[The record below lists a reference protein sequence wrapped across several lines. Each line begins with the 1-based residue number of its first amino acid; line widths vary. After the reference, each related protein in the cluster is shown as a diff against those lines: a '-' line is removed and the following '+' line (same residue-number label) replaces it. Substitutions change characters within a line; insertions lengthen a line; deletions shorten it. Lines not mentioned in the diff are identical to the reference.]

1 MQTHSGIISLIV
13 FSFCLTISSFAER
26 PNVLIISIDDMND
39 WVGVLGG
46 HPDAHTPNI
55 DRLAERGTLFANAH
69 TAAPV
74 CNPSRAA
81 LISGLG
87 PYRTGIYHNQD
98 TLNLSEAM
106 GKSVYLTRHFHD
118 QGYYTMLAGKLFHG
132 RLPDTEDALGL
143 DEYAGDFGGMNF
155 KLFADDYPYPFQDLY
170 GIHNFAV
177 HWGGLEGEKAE
188 QLSDPQIADWAVSRL
203 EQVYDQPFFLAAGFY
218 RPHTPLIS
226 PKEFYDLF
234 DREEIALPPLNPN
247 DLDDMPWMG
256 RQVAIAGY
264 QAMSGGHYKNIVER
278 GYQRDIVKGY
288 LAACAFVDAQIGKVL
303 DALDRSPHRDNKIV
317 VLFSDHG
324 WGMGERY
331 HFKKWG
337 LWDDTTRVPL
347 VIHAPGI
354 SKAGHQS
361 DHGVSLIDI
370 YPTLVDL
377 CGIETPPQEFDCTT
391 LRPLLE
397 NPSAHWEKPTL
408 TTFGQNNHALR
419 TDRWRYIR
427 WSDGSEEL
435 YDHALT
441 AWQKPYPIEVKNPDG
456 SEAEISRHWDPDCF
470 LIGDTYYAISG
481 GHEQPLFKSTDL
493 KNWTYVGPFLS
504 HQSDDMVLGEDVSCP
519 NFFQLGD
526 KWMLLCI
533 SHSHGCRYYLGDWDT
548 EKEQFV
554 PETHGRMNWPRS
566 DQGPHRREPP
576 AFVLPQA
583 DFFAPESVL
592 TDDGR
597 RVMWAWLATL
607 DERIDQ
613 KTIQS
618 LPRELSIAEDGTLRI
633 RPLRELES
641 LRGDRKVFEAITVPI
656 DQVAW
661 GLHNRQRITE
671 LNGDAHELRLT
682 VSRDQAHRKRFG
694 LHLFTGEGSEG
705 LPVVIDPARK
715 TLQVGSTEAPF
726 AVADLPG
733 DESVE
738 LRIFIDKYLVEVF
751 VNGRQ
756 AMVAAHLD
764 WQAHR
769 GIDAYTYGTATTF
782 EKIQIWKLKPTNEG
796 YHVARKNR
804 IWQPDSQ

>member
-1 MQTHSGIISLIV
+1 VQTHSGIFSLIV

-69 TAAPV
+69 TASPV

-98 TLNLSEAM
+98 TWNLSEAM

-155 KLFADDYPYPFQDLY
+155 KLFADDYPYPFQDLH

-177 HWGGLEGEKAE
+177 HWGGLEGEKAG

-203 EQVYDQPFFLAAGFY
+203 EQVYDQPFFLVAGFY

-303 DALDRSPHRDNKIV
+303 DALERSPHRDNTIV

-377 CGIETPPQEFDCTT
+377 CGIETPPQELDGTT

-435 YDHALT
+435 YDHHSDPHEWYNLADKQQGARVKARLSGYFPKTNVRAVRSDHASPVTLTPKSSSRFFSSVQPTIAGKGIRIEATIGPELGDGVILSHGGQFCGYALYIQDGYLCMSVMDVPRPLQWDT
-441 AWQKPYPIEVKNPDG
+441 LIPSRTIIRSKEPLPKQGKLNIEGRLNSDGSIVIKTNGKTVGKGKADTLSIHPAGMMILGNTPARHVPVGDYPVPYPFK
-456 SEAEISRHWDPDCF
+456 
-470 LIGDTYYAISG
+470 GDI
-481 GHEQPLFKSTDL
+481 
-493 KNWTYVGPFLS
+493 LS
-504 HQSDDMVLGEDVSCP
+504 ATVH
-519 NFFQLGD
+519 FGD
-526 KWMLLCI
+526 
-533 SHSHGCRYYLGDWDT
+533 
-548 EKEQFV
+548 
-554 PETHGRMNWPRS
+554 
-566 DQGPHRREPP
+566 
-576 AFVLPQA
+576 
-583 DFFAPESVL
+583 
-592 TDDGR
+592 
-597 RVMWAWLATL
+597 
-607 DERIDQ
+607 
-613 KTIQS
+613 
-618 LPRELSIAEDGTLRI
+618 
-633 RPLRELES
+633 
-641 LRGDRKVFEAITVPI
+641 
-656 DQVAW
+656 
-661 GLHNRQRITE
+661 
-671 LNGDAHELRLT
+671 
-682 VSRDQAHRKRFG
+682 
-694 LHLFTGEGSEG
+694 
-705 LPVVIDPARK
+705 
-715 TLQVGSTEAPF
+715 
-726 AVADLPG
+726 
-733 DESVE
+733 
-738 LRIFIDKYLVEVF
+738 
-751 VNGRQ
+751 
-756 AMVAAHLD
+756 
-764 WQAHR
+764 
-769 GIDAYTYGTATTF
+769 
-782 EKIQIWKLKPTNEG
+782 
-796 YHVARKNR
+796 
-804 IWQPDSQ
+804 